1 MVSFSSVPCF
11 CLHASCK
18 AASFGDV
25 HSSDPRACFFELLL
39 FFIGRSP
46 FCTSSA
52 LFTGS
57 VPQKYNPAGDRASHL
72 ISDFRCRQRA
82 GVTITPRHGQS
93 GTLSNYLWCTVLV
106 PRARRF
112 SRLTLAVLCAHV

>member
-25 HSSDPRACFFELLL
+25 HSADPRACFFELLL

-52 LFTGS
+52 FFTAS
-57 VPQKYNPAGDRASHL
+57 VPKKYNPAGDRPSHL
-72 ISDFRCRQRA
+72 ISVIFR
-82 GVTITPRHGQS
+82 GVSVGPGRDGS
-93 GTLSNYLWCTVLV
+93 ATLEVRGFNPV
-106 PRARRF
+106 PMEGLAKKSCAFLDRF
-112 SRLTLAVLCAHV
+112 TFTLAR

>member
-25 HSSDPRACFFELLL
+25 HSSAPRACFFELLL

-52 LFTGS
+52 LFTAS
-57 VPQKYNPAGDRASHL
+57 VPKKYNPAGDRPSHL
-72 ISDFRCRQRA
+72 ISDLGCAER
-82 GVTITPRHGQS
+82 
-93 GTLSNYLWCTVLV
+93 TVV
-106 PRARRF
+106 REHAQ
-112 SRLTLAVLCAHV
+112 AHVMPSRSWKRVAATLHK

>member
-57 VPQKYNPAGDRASHL
+57 VPQKYNPAGDRPSHL
-72 ISDFRCRQRA
+72 ISDLRA
-82 GVTITPRHGQS
+82 GERTAVPERAQAQTASSPRPILRPEDCYHSLHYSSHPPQPPDP
-93 GTLSNYLWCTVLV
+93 N
-106 PRARRF
+106 
-112 SRLTLAVLCAHV
+112 

>member
-52 LFTGS
+52 LFTAS
-57 VPQKYNPAGDRASHL
+57 VPKKYNPAGDRPSHL
-72 ISDFRCRQRA
+72 ISDLRCAERAVVGRRGSCRLISRACHRQEGPVA
-82 GVTITPRHGQS
+82 HGREV
-93 GTLSNYLWCTVLV
+93 GI
-106 PRARRF
+106 A
-112 SRLTLAVLCAHV
+112 

>member
-57 VPQKYNPAGDRASHL
+57 VPQKYNPAGDRPSHL
-72 ISDFRCRQRA
+72 ISVILAEYSFQVRVDSRWRIALLRA
-82 GVTITPRHGQS
+82 SAFFFGQ
-93 GTLSNYLWCTVLV
+93 TLPSDLLN
-106 PRARRF
+106 
-112 SRLTLAVLCAHV
+112 SS